1 MNAPIHPPEFHQV
14 ITLGDGPC
22 HYRFTGPERGPALLM
37 IHGATVP
44 GWEFDR
50 LAPRLHQAGMRT
62 LIPDLYGHGFSARPR
77 VRYDY
82 DLFTRQ
88 MIELLE
94 ALSIEQPVDVFG
106 HSMGAAVGACLASRH
121 PQAIDRLVLAAP
133 LVNFTGIMTSARL
146 LALPA
151 IGEMLMPIYIKP
163 MLIRRRR
170 QRYRNLEDGRWVE
183 MFIRQVKIPGFGYMM
198 LSLLRCGTLGDQR
211 ARYIELN
218 RQPHDLLVLRGDE
231 DSIMP
236 EYQLDQLRELLPR
249 ARFVEIAD
257 APHAF
262 VITNPEELV
271 PHIVDFLAQPSARG
285 TPNSL
290 S

>member
-1 MNAPIHPPEFHQV
+1 MPTRRLKYFFATRYSNG
-14 ITLGDGPC
+14 TD
-22 HYRFTGPERGPALLM
+22 TTPA
-37 IHGATVP
+37 
-44 GWEFDR
+44 
-50 LAPRLHQAGMRT
+50 HQAGMRT

-88 MIELLE
+88 MIELLQ

-183 MFIRQVKIPGFGYMM
+183 MFIRQVRIPGFGYMM

-236 EYQLDQLRELLPR
+236 KYQLDQLRELLPR

>member
-1 MNAPIHPPEFHQV
+1 M
-14 ITLGDGPC
+14 
-22 HYRFTGPERGPALLM
+22 M

-50 LAPRLHQAGMRT
+50 LAPLLHQAGMRT

-88 MIELLE
+88 MIELLQ

-133 LVNFTGIMTSARL
+133 LVDFTGIMTSARL

-170 QRYRNLEDGRWVE
+170 KRYRNIEDGRWVG
-183 MFIRQVKIPGFGYMM
+183 MFINQLKIPGFGYMM

-236 EYQLDQLRELLPR
+236 RYQLEQLHELLPR

-262 VITNPEELV
+262 VITNPEKLA
-271 PHIVDFLAQPSARG
+271 PHITDFLTQDQAM
-285 TPNSL
+285 
-290 S
+290 